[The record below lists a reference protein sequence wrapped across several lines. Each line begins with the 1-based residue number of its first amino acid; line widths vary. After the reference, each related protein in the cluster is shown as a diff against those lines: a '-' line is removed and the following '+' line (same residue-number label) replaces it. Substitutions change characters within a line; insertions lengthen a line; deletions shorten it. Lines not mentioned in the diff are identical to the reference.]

1 MCRIGT
7 GGTGRRGRGAG
18 QTGRGRR
25 GFAHDD
31 GLVRRS
37 RVFGLTRIHYASVHD
52 RAVNLQHPVDIVASR
67 RMRRRT
73 RLRTSSGG
81 LAGSP
86 G

>member
-1 MCRIGT
+1 M
-7 GGTGRRGRGAG
+7 
-18 QTGRGRR
+18 
-25 GFAHDD
+25 
-31 GLVRRS
+31 RRS

-73 RLRTSSGG
+73 RLRTSSAG